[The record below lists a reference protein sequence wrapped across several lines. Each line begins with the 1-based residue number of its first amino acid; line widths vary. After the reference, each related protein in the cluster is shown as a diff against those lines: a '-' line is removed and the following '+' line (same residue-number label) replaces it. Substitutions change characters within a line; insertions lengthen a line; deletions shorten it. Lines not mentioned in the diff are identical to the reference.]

1 METFVAGI
9 MVGAGLVILYI
20 RRRAS
25 ARTEKDAAALWRK
38 YRHIISDGPWPGS

>member
-25 ARTEKDAAALWRK
+25 ART
-38 YRHIISDGPWPGS
+38 